1 MRISLK
7 RKRGKKK
14 KGRKTKS
21 SFFFF
26 APSNAELHS
35 PRSGFRLRKANTSF
49 GGGYS
54 VFGGEMN
61 FSTFGAGRHPPPIPQ
76 LSLRA

>member
-14 KGRKTKS
+14 NGIKTKS
-21 SFFFF
+21 SFF

-35 PRSGFRLRKANTSF
+35 PRSGFRLRKVNTSF

-61 FSTFGAGRHPPPIPQ
+61 FPTFGAGRHPPPIPQ